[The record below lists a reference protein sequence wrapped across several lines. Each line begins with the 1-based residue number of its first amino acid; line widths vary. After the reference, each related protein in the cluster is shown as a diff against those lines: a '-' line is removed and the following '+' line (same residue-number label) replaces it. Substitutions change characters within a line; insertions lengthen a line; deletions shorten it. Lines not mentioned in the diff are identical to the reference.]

1 MIPKIIHQTWKTSQ
15 VPPAWRYHVNTWKWQ
30 HPDWEYRFWNDDDG
44 LHFITDHFPDLID
57 KYVGFPYAIQRADLL
72 RYALLYHYGGL
83 YADIDYEC
91 LRPFD
96 DLIENRS
103 ILLGYEPEIHARD
116 LDRKHMVSN
125 ALMASS
131 PQNDFFAQ
139 VLNEIKNDQTVVNA
153 HVDVLETTGPLLL
166 SKVCLHLKQHAPY
179 IFPADVLSP
188 VPNDSEYLNI
198 LVKNGP
204 ESIDLK
210 LQLIQNGAYA
220 IHYWSNSWVTNLA
233 GDLINQEPETI
244 EGFTFIPGMD
254 SHGYDLFN
262 GGRNIKKV
270 GERCFEDNRVVAFNT
285 DGFAKSI
292 LRDKPYWN
300 AMNNA
305 AWNEGLYVKKEIDF

>member
-1 MIPKIIHQTWKTSQ
+1 MIPKIIHQTWRTSE
-15 VPPAWRYHVNTWKWQ
+15 VPPAWRYHVNTWKWH
-30 HPDWEYRFWNDDDG
+30 HPDWEYRFWTDEEG
-44 LHFITDHFPDLID
+44 LKFIKEYFPNLLA
-57 KYVGFPYAIQRADLL
+57 KYIGFPYAIQRADLL

-96 DLIENRS
+96 MLIEDRS
-103 ILLGYEPEIHARD
+103 IILGYEPEIHAHD
-116 LDRKHMVSN
+116 LNRKNMVSN

-131 PQNDFFAQ
+131 PKNKFFGEA
-139 VLNEIKNDQTVVNA
+139 LNKVNNDQTVVYS
-153 HVDVLETTGPLLL
+153 HVDVLVTTGPILLTE
-166 SKVCLHLKQHAPY
+166 VCHDFAVDAPF
-179 IFPADVLSP
+179 IFPANMISP
-188 VPNDSEYLNI
+188 VPNDSEFLEILN
-198 LVKNGP
+198 KNGP
-204 ESIDLK
+204 EANDLK
-210 LQLIQNGAYA
+210 LQLIQNGAFA

-262 GGRNIKKV
+262 GGRNIKKLR
-270 GERCFEDNRVVAFNT
+270 ERCFEDNRVVAFNT